1 MEGDPKA
8 VKILKLFILGIF
20 MIVNSYG
27 QIFLQE
33 KDRIFLY
40 SFSTDKN
47 TQQAK
52 ADPSKRNKLDEI
64 VYVLRM
70 PKTWTRE
77 NETLSR
83 KSKIPSV
90 RGVICIC
97 TWMKTAADLKDKI
110 ATYESSSFK
119 HIIQFADENNLALV
133 TWSNFGGYEI
143 SSSVDEMNKTQVQR
157 YNAIFEN
164 RLLEWERGYKRVL
177 FKYNLPK
184 DSALIYGFSG
194 GGQIAHRIALRRP
207 QYFSGIHIH
216 VNSSYDVPTSNAK
229 NMVWLVTT
237 GELEYG
243 YKAAT
248 RFYKN
253 MIDMG
258 YSVIFKAGEN
268 LGHATNAQINA
279 LSLEFFKYVI
289 TFIPDP
295 TNPNWKT
302 PPVDKFYLMRHPI
315 YVGDYLNN
323 VAYPIENAVK
333 HVSARKYMVAL
344 PTKSIATAWGNI
356 IE

>member
-27 QIFLQE
+27 QISLQE

-119 HIIQFADENNLALV
+119 HIIQFADENNLALL

-143 SSSVDEMNKTQVQR
+143 SSSVDEMNKTQVIMR
-157 YNAIFEN
+157 FLKIDCSNGNEAIN
-164 RLLEWERGYKRVL
+164 GCCSNTICQKIRRLFTG
-177 FKYNLPK
+177 
-184 DSALIYGFSG
+184 
-194 GGQIAHRIALRRP
+194 
-207 QYFSGIHIH
+207 
-216 VNSSYDVPTSNAK
+216 
-229 NMVWLVTT
+229 LVE
-237 GELEYG
+237 G
-243 YKAAT
+243 
-248 RFYKN
+248 
-253 MIDMG
+253 
-258 YSVIFKAGEN
+258 
-268 LGHATNAQINA
+268 
-279 LSLEFFKYVI
+279 
-289 TFIPDP
+289 
-295 TNPNWKT
+295 
-302 PPVDKFYLMRHPI
+302 DKSRT
-315 YVGDYLNN
+315 
-323 VAYPIENAVK
+323 E
-333 HVSARKYMVAL
+333 
-344 PTKSIATAWGNI
+344 
-356 IE
+356 